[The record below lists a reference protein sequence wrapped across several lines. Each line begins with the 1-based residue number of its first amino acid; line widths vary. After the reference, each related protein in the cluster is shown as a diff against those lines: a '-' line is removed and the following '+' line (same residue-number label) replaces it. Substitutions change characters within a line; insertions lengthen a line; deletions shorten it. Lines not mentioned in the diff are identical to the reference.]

1 MSVSFFIAR
10 RLSLGRDNGS
20 ANPIDK
26 GRRSPAVGIAVAG
39 IALSITIML
48 LTLAIVPG
56 FKHQITRK
64 VMGFDSQVTM
74 HPVETAGGLYEGTP
88 TYSMIYTQALDSMI
102 RQELPPETE
111 VSVSVRQP
119 GILKTN
125 EQFAGLVFKGFETGM
140 FPAFVSESLESGVI
154 PDYSADSTLYDIVIS
169 RATAND
175 LSLGLGDRVNAYFFT
190 EGNLRTRRLT
200 VAGIYNSYF
209 NEFDHIMA
217 FMSIDALRPIAS
229 MAEGHADAI
238 EIRSL
243 AESTIPEAT
252 HKLMGVATEAF
263 YNNATN
269 CYLSVSDVY
278 SRNPMYFNWL
288 DLLDTNVVVIMVLMA
303 IVSAVTLISCLFI
316 MILERVRLIGVL
328 KALGADNGLVSRVFL
343 FMAERV
349 VLRGILIGDA
359 IGLLIV
365 WLQWQFRLLPLDP
378 EAYYLSAVPVEFNW
392 TGIILLNLGAI
403 VLSLTIMLLPTR
415 MVARIS
421 PVKVMRYE

>member
-1 MSVSFFIAR
+1 MNVSLFIAR
-10 RLSLGRDNGS
+10 RLSLKRDETGGT
-20 ANPIDK
+20 PGDRH
-26 GRRSPAVGIAVAG
+26 RRSPAVGIAVAG

-64 VMGFDSQVTM
+64 VMGFDAQVTM
-74 HPVETAGGLYEGTP
+74 HPLQSGGSYEGLP
-88 TYSMIYTQALDSMI
+88 SYSMIYTPALDSMI
-102 RQELPPETE
+102 KSSLPPEAE

-119 GILKTN
+119 GILKTDD
-125 EQFAGLVFKGFETGM
+125 QFAGLVFKGFEAGM
-140 FPAFVSESLESGVI
+140 FPSFISENLESGVI
-154 PDYSADSTLYDIVIS
+154 PDYTADSTLYHIIIS
-169 RATAND
+169 RSVADD
-175 LSLGLGDRVNAYFFT
+175 LALNLGDRLNAYFFT
-190 EGNLRTRRLT
+190 EGNIRARRLT
-200 VAGIYNSYF
+200 VAGIYNSFF
-209 NEFDHIMA
+209 NEFDRLMA

-229 MAEGHADAI
+229 MEEGHADAV

-243 AESTIPEAT
+243 PVDFIPEAT
-252 HKLMGVATEAF
+252 HLLMTVATEAF
-263 YNNATN
+263 YNNNTN
-269 CYLSVSDVY
+269 CYLSVNDVY

-288 DLLDTNVVVIMVLMA
+288 DLLDTNVVVIMALMA

-328 KALGADNGLVSRVFL
+328 KALGADNTLVSRVFL

-359 IGLLIV
+359 AGLLLV

-392 TGIILLNLGAI
+392 TGIILLNVGAI
-403 VLSLTIMLLPTR
+403 IISLAIMLLPTR

-421 PVKVMRYE
+421 PVKVMKFE